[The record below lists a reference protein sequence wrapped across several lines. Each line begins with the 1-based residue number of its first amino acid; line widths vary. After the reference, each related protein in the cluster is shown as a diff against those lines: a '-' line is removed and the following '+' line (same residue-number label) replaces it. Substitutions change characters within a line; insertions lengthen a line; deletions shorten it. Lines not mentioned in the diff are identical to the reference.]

1 MNVGQVNCVSGF
13 PSDRRRSSR
22 FQIFLNRMTAASDL
36 PSRSAL
42 RSAIAPCPTHI
53 TVSCKRGFVT
63 RSNVDLPD
71 RTSNV
76 FLLNHSSLS
85 AFLRAS
91 SHVTTPNIRL
101 LMTLGSDV
109 VADM

>member
-1 MNVGQVNCVSGF
+1 
-13 PSDRRRSSR
+13 RLSSR
-22 FQIFLNRMTAASDL
+22 FQIFLKRITAVSDL
-36 PSRSAL
+36 PSRSVL

-63 RSNVDLPD
+63 RSNLDFPD
-71 RTSNV
+71 RTFSV

-85 AFLRAS
+85 TFLRAS
-91 SHVTTPNIRL
+91 SQAAMPKIRW

-109 VADM
+109 LIVNDM